1 MLRFGAVDRTGS
13 EPDGGDTRLDQLRV
27 AVLVPCYNEAATVA
41 AVVRDFKASL
51 PGAEVFVFDNN
62 SSDATATEAAAAGAT
77 VVREPRQGKGFV
89 VQAMF
94 RTVDA
99 DLYVMVDGDGTYPAE
114 AAPRLIEP
122 AVRGEADMVVGSRL
136 VAGTRS
142 DFHPLNRLG
151 NKLLRALLNLAF
163 RVRLTDVL
171 SGYRVFS
178 RRLVR
183 SLPLAGGGFEVEVE
197 LTIKALQRGFAIR
210 EVPVDLRRRPAGS
223 ASKIRI
229 VRDGLA
235 IGWTIL
241 SLFRDYKP
249 LTFFGGLG
257 LALALG
263 GAVPGGMLLLDL
275 ARTGA
280 PPPLVLAMVSAGL
293 LAAGATLA
301 LVGLVLHAIAR
312 RFQELEVALERL
324 QERRSR

>member
-1 MLRFGAVDRTGS
+1 MLRFGTVDPRRGNQAR
-13 EPDGGDTRLDQLRV
+13 GGAMADAPRIV
-27 AVLVPCYNEAATVA
+27 VLVPCYNEAATVA
-41 AVVRDFKASL
+41 AVVRDFKAAL
-51 PGAEVFVFDNN
+51 PDAEVLVFDNN
-62 SSDATATEAAAAGAT
+62 STDATAAEAAAAGAT

-122 AVRGEADMVVGSRL
+122 AAHGEADMVVGSRL

-142 DFHPLNRLG
+142 EFHPLNRIG
-151 NKLLRALLNLAF
+151 NKLLRALLNVAF

-183 SLPLAGGGFEVEVE
+183 ALPLAGGGFEVEVE

-257 LALALG
+257 LVLALAG
-263 GAVPGGMLLLDL
+263 VVPGALLLLDF

-280 PPPLVLAMVSAGL
+280 PPSLPLAMTAAGL
-293 LAAGATLA
+293 LGAGAALA

-312 RFQELEVALERL
+312 RFQELEVTLERL
-324 QERRSR
+324 QERR

>member
-1 MLRFGAVDRTGS
+1 VDREGR
-13 EPDGGDTRLDQLRV
+13 ERVGDEARLSRTRV
-27 AVLVPCYNEAATVA
+27 AVLVPCFNEVATVA
-41 AVVRDFKASL
+41 AVVRDFKAAL

-62 SSDATATEAAAAGAT
+62 SSDATASEAAAAGAT

-89 VQAMF
+89 VQSMF

-114 AAPRLIEP
+114 AAPMLIEP
-122 AVRGEADMVVGSRL
+122 AIRGEADMVVGSRL

-142 DFHPLNRLG
+142 EFHPLNRFG

-183 SLPLAGGGFEVEVE
+183 ALPLAGGGFEVEVE

-210 EVPVDLRRRPAGS
+210 EAPVNLRRRPAGS
-223 ASKIRI
+223 DSKIRI

-257 LALALG
+257 LVLVLG
-263 GAVPGGMLLLDL
+263 GAAPGGMLLLDV

-280 PPPLVLAMVSAGL
+280 QPPLALAVISAGL
-293 LAAGATLA
+293 LAAGAALT

-312 RFQELEVALERL
+312 RFQELEVMLERL
-324 QERRSR
+324 QEDR

>member
-1 MLRFGAVDRTGS
+1 MNSA
-13 EPDGGDTRLDQLRV
+13 GGERAGLESRPEQGRV
-27 AVLVPCYNEAATVA
+27 AILIPCHNEATTVA
-41 AVVRDFKASL
+41 AVVRDFKATL
-51 PGAEVFVFDNN
+51 PGADVYVFDNN
-62 SSDATATEAAAAGAT
+62 SSDATASEAAAAGAT

-94 RTVDA
+94 RAVDA

-122 AVRGEADMVVGSRL
+122 AVKGEADMVVGSRL

-142 DFHPLNRLG
+142 EFHPLNRLG

-163 RVRLTDVL
+163 SVRLTDVL

-178 RRLVR
+178 RRLVQA
-183 SLPLAGGGFEVEVE
+183 LPLAGGGFEVEVE

-257 LALALG
+257 LVLALA
-263 GAVPGGMLLLDL
+263 GAVPGAGLFLDY

-280 PPPLVLAMVSAGL
+280 PPPLAHALTCAGL
-293 LAAGATLA
+293 FGAGIVLA

-312 RFQELEVALERL
+312 RFQELEVSLERL
-324 QERRSR
+324 RPRR